1 MPMNQNKNSRYART
15 PARKPATKYDHIQPC
30 TAQERMGRIAV
41 DNIPLELIKRLI
53 GAAEKDMVG
62 ISAKVRQVLD
72 ETLPPLGEVKNFYVR
87 AIQK

>member
-1 MPMNQNKNSRYART
+1 MTKKRDSR
-15 PARKPATKYDHIQPC
+15 PARAPASKPATKYDHIQPR
-30 TAQERMGRIAV
+30 TTPERMGRITV

-53 GAAEKDMVG
+53 GAAERDMTG

-72 ETLPPLGEVKNFYVR
+72 ESLPPLAEVKNFYVR